1 MANPKQ
7 KKSNTRNLNSAEREH
22 DVPELNTEEADGS
35 VSAIRLPEGK
45 PKPKPK
51 PKLPPPVRPQ
61 WLALGVSVVLF
72 VGWLL
77 FLAFVAYEVLS

>member
-1 MANPKQ
+1 MPA
-7 KKSNTRNLNSAEREH
+7 
-22 DVPELNTEEADGS
+22 LNTEEADGS
-35 VSAIRLPEGK
+35 VSAIHLPEGK
-45 PKPKPK
+45 PKPKLN
-51 PKLPPPVRPQ
+51 LPPPVRPQ